1 MLGGTGSSHRKR
13 TGPGEP
19 DMKTPDTKAQNQQT
33 EWPALTRRPTSSMA
47 PLLGSVV
54 SFTVGGSGG
63 DLSIEGSSPAPL
75 ASNPETP
82 TWAPGHG
89 SAAWPDSSRCSL
101 MRIQLGVS

>member
-13 TGPGEP
+13 TGPGET

-75 ASNPETP
+75 LP
-82 TWAPGHG
+82 TLRHPRGPQDMDQQPGQTV
-89 SAAWPDSSRCSL
+89 P
-101 MRIQLGVS
+101 GVL